1 MSRFSIEKVATTA
14 FSTMP
19 LKEVVLLLQ
28 SDEEGGISEK
38 KANERLGT
46 VGKNVIEKQHHSAAF
61 FIFFNQFKSPL
72 ILILILAAGITIGIG
87 HLHDSFFI
95 LVAVIINAVL
105 GYYQE
110 SKAEKALAELK
121 TYLKQRTRVIRGGVE
136 HEIDSETIVPGDLIR
151 LSQGDRVPADA
162 RLVSVNDLQIDEA
175 VLTGESLPSLK
186 SATTDMAGASL
197 GDQHSMVFAGTFVT
211 QGVATALVCRTGFA
225 TELGK
230 IATLVSKSESEA
242 TPLQAAIASF
252 STKATVFLG
261 ALTVVIFIIGIR
273 LGYSWFDMFLIS
285 VAIAVSA
292 IPEGLPIALTVILAI
307 GVERMAKRNGVIRK
321 LIAAEALGSTTVI
334 LTDKTGTLTMA
345 KLELSQVLPEGRLD
359 DDTLLELALI
369 NSSVLIE
376 NSNEPPA
383 KWRMSGRMVE
393 VALVRS
399 AALRGVLMKSVED
412 TFTVLSSLPFN
423 AVNKFS
429 VSLVR
434 EHGKHR
440 LVFFGAPDF
449 FIRNSTLSAA
459 EQKAAIAKIDALASA
474 GEFVLGVATKDVKEA
489 EDFDFAKDLK
499 LSNLSLKGLVTF
511 HDPIRSNVA
520 DAIRKVEEAGIRTVI
535 VTGDHRGTAES
546 VARQVGIEVGAHGVL
561 EAHELLTMSEAEL
574 KKRLPSIRVI
584 ARVAPLDKVHIVT
597 LFQELGEV
605 VAMTGDGVNDA
616 PSIKQANI
624 GIAMGSGTE
633 VARGVADLVLLDDN
647 FETIAAAVEEGRQI
661 MNNVRK
667 VIVFLFSNVANE
679 LFLIGGALLVGVAL
693 PLNAL
698 QILWVNFFSDSLPAI
713 AFAFEKNIDGLSG
726 RPRSLKNG
734 LLDPLMKFLI
744 LFVGMAISAFLFA
757 LYLILLR
764 MGFQEDLVRTFIFAC
779 FGSYT
784 MFLAFS
790 TRSLEKSI
798 FQYPLFS
805 NRYLVVGTGLG
816 LVLMALAVYLPLLQ
830 SILGTVSLPFIWLLG
845 VLLIG
850 ILSVAAIECGK
861 WWFRRKKA

>member
-1 MSRFSIEKVATTA
+1 MQKLDNTSFFALS
-14 FSTMP
+14 
-19 LKEVVLLLQ
+19 LKEVVHLLQ
-28 SDEEGGISEK
+28 SDGENGVSENQ
-38 KANERLGT
+38 ANERLGT
-46 VGKNVIEKQHHSAAF
+46 VGKNVIEKRHHSTRF
-61 FIFFNQFKSPL
+61 LILFNQFKSPL
-72 ILILILAAGITIGIG
+72 ILILIFAAMVTVGIG
-87 HLHDSFFI
+87 HVRDSIFI
-95 LVAVIINAVL
+95 IAAVVINAVL

-110 SKAEKALAELK
+110 NKAEKALAELK
-121 TYLKQRTRVIRGGVE
+121 TYLKQRTRVIRNGIE
-136 HEIDSETIVPGDLIR
+136 HEIDSENIVPGDLIR

-162 RLVSVNDLQIDEA
+162 RLISINDLQVDEA
-175 VLTGESLPSLK
+175 VLTGESLP
-186 SATTDMAGASL
+186 ATKAVEVDVADAAL

-211 QGVATALVCRTGFA
+211 QGVATALVCRTGFS

-230 IATLVSKSESEA
+230 IATLVLKSESEP

-252 STKATVFLG
+252 STKATLFLS
-261 ALTVVIFIIGIR
+261 ALTVVIFIVGIR
-273 LGYSWFDMFLIS
+273 LGYSWLDMFLIS

-307 GVERMAKRNGVIRK
+307 GVERMAKRHGVIRK

-345 KLELSQVLPEGRLD
+345 KLELSEVLPSQRLD
-359 DDTLLELALI
+359 EQKLLELALI
-369 NSSVLIE
+369 NSNVLVE
-376 NSNEPPA
+376 NSDEPPV
-383 KWRMSGRMVE
+383 KWRISGRMVE

-399 AALRGVLMKSVED
+399 AALRGVMVAGAKKKM
-412 TFTVLSSLPFN
+412 TVLSSLPFN

-434 EHGKHR
+434 ERGKHR
-440 LVFFGAPDF
+440 LVFLGAPDF

-459 EQKAAIAKIDALASA
+459 EQKVAIAKIDTLAGS
-474 GEFVLGVATKDVKEA
+474 GKFVLGVATKEVEA
-489 EDFDFAKDLK
+489 ASDFDFAKDLK
-499 LSNLSLKGLVTF
+499 LSELSLKGLLTF
-511 HDPIRSNVA
+511 HDPIRPNVA
-520 DAIRKVEEAGIRTVI
+520 EAIRKVEKAGIRTVI

-546 VARQVGIEVGAHGVL
+546 VARQVGIDIGENGIL
-561 EAHELLTMSEAEL
+561 EAFELLKMSQDEL
-574 KKRLPSIRVI
+574 KKRIPSVRVI
-584 ARVAPLDKVHIVT
+584 ARVAPLDKVRIVT
-597 LFQELGEV
+597 VFQELGEV

-624 GIAMGSGTE
+624 GVAMGSGTE
-633 VARGVADLVLLDDN
+633 VARDVADLVLLDDN
-647 FETIAAAVEEGRQI
+647 FETIVAAVEEGRQI

-679 LFLIGGALLVGVAL
+679 LFLIGGALIVGVAL

-726 RPRSLKNG
+726 QPRSLKAG

-744 LFVGMAISAFLFA
+744 LFVGVAISAFLFG

-764 MGFQEDLVRTFIFAC
+764 MGFPGDLVRTFIFAC

-798 FQYPLFS
+798 FEYPLFS

-816 LVLMALAVYLPLLQ
+816 LMLMALAVYLPLLQ
-830 SILGTVSLPFIWLLG
+830 IILGTVSLPPKWLLG
-845 VLLIG
+845 VVLVGVLG
-850 ILSVAAIECGK
+850 VAAIESGK
-861 WWFRRKKA
+861 WLFRRKKA

>member
-1 MSRFSIEKVATTA
+1 MSRFDIQKIRTTV
-14 FSTMP
+14 FSTIP
-19 LKEVVLLLQ
+19 LKEAVALLQ
-28 SDEEGGISEK
+28 SDEENGISEK
-38 KANERLGT
+38 KASERLEI
-46 VGKNVIEKQHHSAAF
+46 VGKNVIEKQRHSTAF
-61 FIFFNQFKSPL
+61 LIFFNQFKSPL
-72 ILILILAAGITIGIG
+72 ILILILAAAVTIGIG
-87 HLHDSFFI
+87 HMQDSFFI
-95 LVAVIINAVL
+95 LIAVVINTLL

-121 TYLKQRTRVIRGGVE
+121 TYLKQRTRVIRGSVE
-136 HEIDSETIVPGDLIR
+136 HEIDSENIVPGDLIR

-162 RLVSVNDLQIDEA
+162 RLVSINDLQVDEA
-175 VLTGESLPSLK
+175 VLTGESLPATK
-186 SATTDMAGASL
+186 STAADAHDSSL
-197 GDQHSMVFAGTFVT
+197 GDQYSMVFAGTFVT

-230 IATLVSKSESEA
+230 IATLVAQSESEA

-261 ALTVVIFIIGIR
+261 ALTVVIFIVGIR
-273 LGYSWFDMFLIS
+273 LGHSWLDMFLIS

-345 KLELSQVLPEGRLD
+345 KLELSQVLPNGKMDEEK
-359 DDTLLELALI
+359 LLELALI

-376 NSNEPPA
+376 NSDEPPT
-383 KWRMSGRMVE
+383 KWRINGRMVE

-399 AALRGVLMKSVED
+399 AAIRGVMVESAKKKMAI
-412 TFTVLSSLPFN
+412 LSSLPFN

-434 EHGKHR
+434 ERGKHR

-459 EQKAAIAKIDALASA
+459 EQKAVIAQIDTLASS
-474 GEFVLGVATKDVKEA
+474 GQFVLGVATKEVKA
-489 EDFDFAKDLK
+489 ADDFDFAKDLK
-499 LSNLSLKGLVTF
+499 LSDLSLKGLLTF

-520 DAIRKVEEAGIRTVI
+520 LAIQKVEKAGIKTVI

-546 VARQVGIEVGAHGVL
+546 VAKQVGIDVGPNGVL
-561 EAHELLTMSEAEL
+561 EAGELLKMSQKEL

-584 ARVAPLDKVHIVT
+584 ARVAPLDKFRIVT
-597 LFQELGEV
+597 VFQELGEV

-633 VARGVADLVLLDDN
+633 VARDVADLVLLDDN
-647 FETIAAAVEEGRQI
+647 FETIVAAVEEGRQI
-661 MNNVRK
+661 MSNVRK

-679 LFLIGGALLVGVAL
+679 LFLIGGALIVGVAL

-726 RPRSLKNG
+726 QPRSLKSG

-744 LFVGMAISAFLFA
+744 LFVGIAISVFLFA
-757 LYLILLR
+757 MYLILLR
-764 MGFQEDLVRTFIFAC
+764 MGHPADLVRTFIFAC

-798 FQYPLFS
+798 FEYPLFS
-805 NRYLVVGTGLG
+805 NRYLVLGTGLG
-816 LVLMALAVYLPLLQ
+816 FVLMALAVYFPPLQ
-830 SILGTVSLPFIWLLG
+830 SILNTVSLPLKWLCG
-845 VLLIG
+845 VLLVG
-850 ILSVAAIECGK
+850 MVSVAAIECGK
-861 WWFRRKKA
+861 WLFRRKKA